1 MTLSQPP
8 RVAWNLRV
16 LPIHLN
22 KAFWSDY
29 DRSKRLVPWDTQV
42 ALFFAFILCA
52 LSVNYSTKQGMDLP
66 RLTKVFLI
74 PLLYISAWL
83 GTLLLAPAFYARHRT
98 PIVLAVRLL
107 TGYTAGST
115 SADTKDM
122 IYTTMNLSDPLGFG
136 LKISLIAM
144 PPMMVVEVAVLQLP
158 FLLQAAAVLY
168 KCSRLM
174 YGSFAAELWLEL
186 RAWVAAKL
194 QLAAS
199 ADASAWRAPATTTTS
214 SSSSIV
220 IDGMHISNEG
230 LLSMLATK
238 ASELLLEP
246 APGLGGIAM
255 LGMLHLSLLGLLSNL
270 AMLAAHGVVY
280 WLLPMVL
287 NDGDFDAFYPL
298 APAA

>member
-1 MTLSQPP
+1 
-8 RVAWNLRV
+8 
-16 LPIHLN
+16 
-22 KAFWSDY
+22 
-29 DRSKRLVPWDTQV
+29 
-42 ALFFAFILCA
+42 
-52 LSVNYSTKQGMDLP
+52 MDLP

-83 GTLLLAPAFYARHRT
+83 GTLLFAPAFYARHRI
-98 PIVLAVRLL
+98 PIMLAVRLL

-115 SADTKDM
+115 RADTNDM

-174 YGSFAAELWLEL
+174 YGTLAAAPAAGGPIKRRLLSWCIMLATLTLLLWWLAYLVQWLEL

-194 QLAAS
+194 QLAAG
-199 ADASAWRAPATTTTS
+199 ADASAWRAPATTTS
-214 SSSSIV
+214 SSSTV

-246 APGLGGIAM
+246 APGLGGIVM

-270 AMLAAHGVVY
+270 ALLAAHGVVY

-287 NDGDFDAFYPL
+287 SDGDFDAFYPL
-298 APAA
+298 APCV